1 MCVGVCACAEPL
13 IHPGASVEWLNRD
26 FSGFLSFPEL
36 IPDSQTVIYVYVSEQ
51 ALETLQPS
59 LMSCIRRGARVVTFV
74 NHLKTEFRK
83 SSFGDILR
91 LY

>member
-1 MCVGVCACAEPL
+1 MQGKAGCGVPIL
-13 IHPGASVEWLNRD
+13 VIFWNRPAMLAGLLD
-26 FSGFLSFPEL
+26 
-36 IPDSQTVIYVYVSEQ
+36 

-59 LMSCIRRGARVVTFV
+59 LMSCTRRGARVVTFV